1 MKESLDPAQ
10 QFSNQT
16 AMLADSVV
24 DKRDAV
30 LKPNREYDTQ
40 DLVGFLREDLLPQLS
55 REEEV
60 LYDAI
65 DDEAGTAL
73 ATAALR
79 ADHETIEQRVDAL
92 ASSEPDGASL
102 PIELHELTAL
112 LIHHVE
118 TEHAELVP
126 ALDRLFDEDT
136 MTTLL
141 ESTMVESTLE

>member
-1 MKESLDPAQ
+1 MKESLDPPQ

-30 LKPNREYDTQ
+30 LKPNLEYDTQ
-40 DLVGFLREDLLPQLS
+40 DFVGFLREELLPQLS
-55 REEEV
+55 REEDV

-65 DDEAGTAL
+65 DDQAGTAL
-73 ATAALR
+73 ATAGLR

-92 ASSEPDGASL
+92 ASSELDGASL

-112 LIHHVE
+112 LVHHVE

-126 ALDRLFDEDT
+126 ALDRLFDADRKAR
-136 MTTLL
+136 LL
-141 ESTMVESTLE
+141 ESTMVDATLE